1 VNLISVMFP
10 FAKKPMAENQSEEKK
25 KNIFQKMKESIDDK
39 EEQLDA
45 LSTMVRLGILIWS
58 GAILTLAYIKLP
70 PALKIPEQ
78 KLDPTFIASVF
89 TGTLATFGVQAAKKN
104 GDGTFKAG
112 GGVTKADL
120 KELIDAAAR
129 TAPAQTIRIEQ
140 APIKI
145 VPTNDEPP
153 VKPTV

>member
-1 VNLISVMFP
+1 MADEVKDE
-10 FAKKPMAENQSEEKK
+10 KKVEEKK
-25 KNIFQKMKESIDDK
+25 NPLQKLKESLDDK

-104 GDGTFKAG
+104 GHGAAP

-120 KELIDAAAR
+120 KELIDAAAK
-129 TAPAQTIRIEQ
+129 TAPSQTVKLE
-140 APIKI
+140 APAIKI
-145 VPTNDEPP
+145 VTED
-153 VKPTV
+153 K

>member
-1 VNLISVMFP
+1 MWNP
-10 FAKKPMAENQSEEKK
+10 FSKNAMSEQKPEDK
-25 KNIFQKMKESIDDK
+25 KNIFQKMKEGMDDK

-70 PALKIPEQ
+70 PALQIPEQ

-112 GGVTKADL
+112 NGGVTKADL
-120 KELIDAAAR
+120 KVLIESAAK
-129 TAPAQTIRIEQ
+129 TAPTQTIKLEAPAVRIVTEE
-140 APIKI
+140 K
-145 VPTNDEPP
+145 
-153 VKPTV
+153 

>member
-1 VNLISVMFP
+1 MFNP
-10 FAKKPMAENQSEEKK
+10 FAKKKMSDQKPEEK
-25 KNIFQKMKESIDDK
+25 KNIFQKVKENFDEK
-39 EEQLDA
+39 EEQINA

-89 TGTLATFGVQAAKKN
+89 TGTLATFGVQAAKKHSESH
-104 GDGTFKAG
+104 GSGI
-112 GGVTKADL
+112 TKADMR
-120 KELIDAAAR
+120 ELIEAASR
-129 TAPAQTIRIEQ
+129 VAPSQTIRIEQ

-145 VPTNDEPP
+145 QPSDSPKE
-153 VKPTV
+153 

>member
-1 VNLISVMFP
+1 
-10 FAKKPMAENQSEEKK
+10 MAEEVKDEKKVEEKK
-25 KNIFQKMKESIDDK
+25 NPLQKLKEQLDDK

-104 GDGTFKAG
+104 GHGAAP

-120 KELIDAAAR
+120 KELIDAAAK
-129 TAPAQTIRIEQ
+129 TAPSQTVRLE
-140 APIKI
+140 APAIKI
-145 VPTNDEPP
+145 VTED
-153 VKPTV
+153 K